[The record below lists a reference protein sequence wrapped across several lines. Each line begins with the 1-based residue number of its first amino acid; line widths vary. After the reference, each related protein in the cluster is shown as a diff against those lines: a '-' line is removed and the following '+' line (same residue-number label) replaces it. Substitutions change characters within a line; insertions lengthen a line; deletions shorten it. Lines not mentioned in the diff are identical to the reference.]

1 MKRKEKEMFSKG
13 TTFCSAKRVGQG
25 HWCVS
30 GCIPSMTSDDHDE
43 VSVFMFLDDR
53 CATKLHPVKMLVAKA
68 EGGYDSMRMWL
79 VDRGYLTP
87 FIKRSMET
95 ATQTNHRRLRTYA
108 SRVRQGLP
116 ATTPNTARGR

>member
-1 MKRKEKEMFSKG
+1 MREELEMFSKG
-13 TTFCSAKRVGQG
+13 TIFCAAKRVGGG
-25 HWCVS
+25 HWSV
-30 GCIPSMTSDDHDE
+30 GGMIPSMSSEDHDE
-43 VSVFMFLDDR
+43 VSVFMFTDHT
-53 CATKLHPVKMLVAKA
+53 CGKKLHPVKVLVAKA

-95 ATQTNHRRLRTYA
+95 ATETNHRRLRTYA
-108 SRVRQGLP
+108 FRVRQA